1 MLNFDLVVVEYFKR
15 LLVSPFEVALF
26 Y

>member
-1 MLNFDLVVVEYFKR
+1 MLNFDPVVVEYFKR
-15 LLVSPFEVALF
+15 LLVSPFEVTLF

>member
-15 LLVSPFEVALF
+15 LLVSPFEVTLF